1 MIKILNDP
9 KKFRQIQLVSVVVSA
24 GLIIVLQQ
32 YAKLNL
38 FWVATS
44 LCTGF
49 AMALYLRYQTQLNLP
64 KYGLWL
70 LPIIV
75 VFVLNRNLYIHL
87 IALSIQALLFTF
99 LGLNLSYRFLPQRKV
114 NP

>member
-24 GLIIVLQQ
+24 GPIIVLQQ

-38 FWVATS
+38 FWVAIS

-70 LPIIV
+70 LPII
-75 VFVLNRNLYIHL
+75 FILLLNSNISTHP
-87 IALSIQALLFTF
+87 IALSTQALLFTF